1 MVSKRF
7 LKNAL
12 FLLGACKGWLN
23 ELREKEE
30 ELKEP
35 DEIDLLRK
43 RDPLKKFRLSN
54 RIDVLKIQ
62 LDAVC
67 RGSEIINLY

>member
-1 MVSKRF
+1 MVSKR
-7 LKNAL
+7 LVKNAL
-12 FLLGACKGWLN
+12 FLLRACKGWLN

-30 ELKEP
+30 ELKEQ
-35 DEIDLLRK
+35 DKIHIRLD
-43 RDPLKKFRLSN
+43 DPLKKFRLSN
-54 RIDVLKIQ
+54 RIEGLKIQ